1 MNRQNSPHGSAH
13 PESFEVRAEAL
24 SPAFVLPLRHSM
36 MLPGCGHWTQQERA
50 AEVNA
55 AMLEFLKTL

>member
-1 MNRQNSPHGSAH
+1 MDQLILN
-13 PESFEVRAEAL
+13 L
-24 SPAFVLPLRHSM
+24 SKFVPPLRHSM